1 MSKHEL
7 TARIA
12 YEIYVQ
18 RGRAP
23 GRSREDWAAAE
34 AIVELCLS
42 FAEALLA
49 SQAPDS
55 GSPAGGEPALEESAQ
70 EPEPE
75 AIAAQ
80 GPSEGAEVT
89 PLPDPRQRALE
100 LLCAAAEE
108 LGRKEL
114 AKTLGYKSTSSVGP
128 YLRGQRPIGAALTE
142 RILAKLGPQP
152 RAKAA

>member
-12 YEIYVQ
+12 YEIYLQ

-34 AIVELCLS
+34 AIVALCLA
-42 FAEALLA
+42 FATALLE
-49 SQAPDS
+49 SQGAQ
-55 GSPAGGEPALEESAQ
+55 ESAPA
-70 EPEPE
+70 EVDST
-75 AIAAQ
+75 AK
-80 GPSEGAEVT
+80 GAEVT
-89 PLPDPRQRALE
+89 PIPAQKSPQEQAFE

-128 YLRGQRPIGAALTE
+128 YLRGKRPIGAKLSE
-142 RILAKLGPQP
+142 RILAKLGPASAETER
-152 RAKAA
+152 RAA